1 MFDEFVQGYGEYSQ
15 FIVMGLVFLVGLAVY
30 CGYLYFKK
38 QKDMENI
45 NTDLNNPQIQQAQQ
59 QQAKQQQAQQQQAK
73 QQQAQQQQA
82 QQQQAK
88 QQQMQNKL
96 PPEFIPS
103 DTFKG
108 KQNGYSFK
116 NGPKGNGYYM
126 DK

>member
-73 QQQAQQQQA
+73 QQQ
-82 QQQQAK
+82 
-88 QQQMQNKL
+88 MQNKL